1 MKNCDLE
8 RAKEVFNSGDYT
20 CVLCKGVA
28 TLTSTERG
36 VKPLLN
42 WLDDENGAE
51 GFPAM
56 MPASLS

>member
-20 CVLCKGVA
+20 CVLCKDGA

-36 VKPLLN
+36 VKPLLS

-51 GFPAM
+51 GFSAVDKVVGR
-56 MPASLS
+56 